1 MIEIG
6 KTNRLTV
13 TSVSEPGIWLDGEN
27 LGEIFMPQSMSPEKV
42 RVGDELDVFPY
53 HDSQSVLIATTTMP
67 RAQVGQCAFLK
78 VVQTTAIGAFLD
90 WGLPKDL
97 LVPLNEQYSRLRD
110 GKSYVVYLF
119 LDPQT
124 DRITASA
131 KLTSYLSEHGPSF
144 TPGQEVDLLICGTSD
159 LGYKAVIDNT
169 HLGLIHKNEA
179 FHPLRYGQKVQ
190 GYIKEIRPDKKINLT
205 LQAPGHKGKQ
215 DLSAAIIAYMKA
227 RGGTSSLT
235 DKSAPEDIVQEFG
248 VSKSNYKKAL
258 GMLYRQKKIVIEKDR
273 IVLETQV

>member
-6 KTNRLTV
+6 NINRLTV
-13 TSVSEPGIWLDGEN
+13 TSVSEPGAWLDGKN
-27 LGEIFMPQSMSPEKV
+27 LGEIFMPQSMGPEKV
-42 RVGDELDVFPY
+42 KVGDELDVFLY

-67 RAQVGQCAFLK
+67 RVQVGQCAFLK

-97 LVPLNEQYSRLRD
+97 LVPVNEQYSRLRE

-119 LDPQT
+119 LDPRT

-131 KLTSYLSEHGPSF
+131 KLNSYLAELGP
-144 TPGQEVDLLICGTSD
+144 TLEPGQKVDLLICGTSD

-179 FHPLRYGQKVQ
+179 FQPLRYGQKVQ
-190 GYIKEIRPDKKINLT
+190 GYIKEIRPDQKINLT
-205 LQAPGHKGKQ
+205 LQAPGRKGKQ
-215 DLSAAIIAYMKA
+215 DLSTAILAHLEA
-227 RGGTSSLT
+227 HGGSSSLT
-235 DKSAPEDIVQEFG
+235 DKSAPEEIVQTFG
-248 VSKSNYKKAL
+248 VSKSSYKKAL
-258 GMLYRQKKIVIEKDR
+258 GMLYKQKKIVIEKDR
-273 IVLETQV
+273 IVLKK

>member
-6 KTNRLTV
+6 KINRLTV
-13 TSVSEPGIWLDGEN
+13 TSVSEPGAWLDGKN
-27 LGEIFMPQSMSPEKV
+27 LGEIFMPQSMGPEKV
-42 RVGDELDVFPY
+42 KVGDELDVFLY

-67 RAQVGQCAFLK
+67 RVQVGQCAFLK

-97 LVPLNEQYSRLRD
+97 LVPVNEQYSRLRE

-119 LDPQT
+119 LDPRT

-131 KLTSYLSEHGPSF
+131 KLNSYLAELGPSF
-144 TPGQEVDLLICGTSD
+144 KPGQEVDLLICGTSD

-179 FHPLRYGQKVQ
+179 FQPLRYGQKVQ
-190 GYIKEIRPDKKINLT
+190 GYIKEIRPDQKINLT
-205 LQAPGHKGKQ
+205 LQASGRKGKQ
-215 DLSAAIIAYMKA
+215 DLSTAILAHLEA
-227 RGGTSSLT
+227 HGGSSSLT
-235 DKSAPEDIVQEFG
+235 DKSAPEEIVQTFG
-248 VSKSNYKKAL
+248 VSKSSYKKAL
-258 GMLYRQKKIVIEKDR
+258 GMLYKQKKIVIEKDR
-273 IVLETQV
+273 IVLKK